1 MIVSDNYI
9 PPDFM
14 SQTVIASA
22 PARAQEFASPSNE
35 RQLISPAPDGGDGG
49 GGDGPDPA
57 DSPSPNPGPSPD
69 PDPPSPDPAPPPD
82 PDPPS
87 PDPPDP
93 DPPSPDP
100 PSTEPPS
107 PDPPPSPIPAPIPIP
122 VPSPPPPNDPRA
134 EALLAFKS
142 KITNA
147 NSISALSSWV
157 PGPTPCGVFDGIGCD
172 NAGLVRNM
180 SLTNLG
186 MAGTLSDAL
195 TDPAL
200 ATLQY
205 VDLEGNKLTG
215 VIPDAYNGGDVLP
228 ELLFF
233 SLRFNSLSGGPTGLG
248 TSGCKRLRDFYIDNN
263 NLQAF
268 PSSWSFGAMNVLT
281 IQNNLINDSIPAS
294 WSTVVPAGKTVVI
307 MPQKTTAR
315 ICGDTPQDGPL
326 WAQDVDG
333 EIVAITAP
341 LIPCGPTPPPAA
353 FPPPPPPPP
362 VVVTPP
368 PPPPQPALAP
378 PPPAAS
384 KSSMSTGVII
394 AIAVGGGVGLIIIA
408 ALLFWCFRKPRR
420 IDSDSHGDSNLDGM
434 EAGYYNSDGKWMST
448 SNGGIG
454 GGPQSASIPAA
465 GAAGATTIATL
476 GRTNSNGSA
485 LGTPAHSSGYDP
497 LLEWAQRHPGVSEA
511 ELNAMVAAGA
521 LSTPQHRRSESRGSG
536 LPMDVKMWT
545 MNFQDLK
552 IDKQIGE
559 GSFGRVYFAWWNETP
574 VAVKMLTGPV
584 PIDDEEAEA
593 SMSMSSPL
601 MDGLAK
607 ESSLMASLRHP
618 NVVGFLGVCLGPPCI
633 VTEYCSRGSLTDV
646 LRGGKSSPAKA
657 GMLDWT
663 KRLNMSLDAAKGM
676 LYLHARA
683 PPIIHRDLKSPNLLV
698 DKHWRVKVS
707 DFNLSKL
714 MDEGSVMSSMAA
726 TNPRWLAPEI
736 LTGNNATFA
745 SDVYSFAIVMWEML
759 TWDLPWGITN
769 PWQVVTVVTEGGRLE
784 VPDRSALPGPDTMQF
799 EELDQY
805 VALMRKCWA
814 HNPEDRPTFQ
824 EIIAEL
830 RDMLSARTGKGVRG
844 HTLRLASSSINE
856 EMVGAA
862 AAGNGGALLAASST
876 GSGVLMEPS
885 SSALTQQSDSGLNI
899 SVPPVSSDDV
909 ALTGADM
916 KGSGG
921 VYGVGSVET
930 GAGGRHAGAGVLAS
944 PLSDEA
950 PSPQVS
956 VSGLEQEDSI
966 EIAMSPRSS
975 DYASTAAMTGSL
987 ANVDDLVNS
996 GWASRL
1002 GSRFGSGKN
1011 KK

>member
-1 MIVSDNYI
+1 
-9 PPDFM
+9 
-14 SQTVIASA
+14 
-22 PARAQEFASPSNE
+22 
-35 RQLISPAPDGGDGG
+35 
-49 GGDGPDPA
+49 
-57 DSPSPNPGPSPD
+57 
-69 PDPPSPDPAPPPD
+69 
-82 PDPPS
+82 
-87 PDPPDP
+87 
-93 DPPSPDP
+93 
-100 PSTEPPS
+100 
-107 PDPPPSPIPAPIPIP
+107 
-122 VPSPPPPNDPRA
+122 
-134 EALLAFKS
+134 
-142 KITNA
+142 
-147 NSISALSSWV
+147 
-157 PGPTPCGVFDGIGCD
+157 
-172 NAGLVRNM
+172 M
-180 SLTNLG
+180 SLKNLG
-186 MAGTLSDAL
+186 MTGTLSDAL

-200 ATLQY
+200 ETLQY

-228 ELLFF
+228 ELLLF

-248 TSGCKRLRDFYIDNN
+248 TGGCKNLRDLYIDNN
-263 NLQAF
+263 NLKAF

-281 IQNNLINDSIPAS
+281 IQNNLINDSIPTS
-294 WSTVVPAGKTVVI
+294 WSTVVPSGKTVVI

-315 ICGDTPQDGPL
+315 ICGDTPQNGPL
-326 WAQDVDG
+326 WAQVVDG
-333 EIVAITAP
+333 QIVAITAP
-341 LIPCGPTPPPAA
+341 LVPCGPTPPPAA
-353 FPPPPPPPP
+353 LPPPVPVVVAPSPPPPPPPAP
-362 VVVTPP
+362 V
-368 PPPPQPALAP
+368 
-378 PPPAAS
+378 PPPAA
-384 KSSMSTGVII
+384 KSGMSTGVII
-394 AIAVGGGVGLIIIA
+394 AIAVGSSVGLIILA
-408 ALLFWCFRKPRR
+408 ALIFWCCRKPRS
-420 IDSDSHGDSNLDGM
+420 IDGDKKGDANLDGM
-434 EAGYYNSDGKWMST
+434 ENGYYNSDGKWMST
-448 SNGGIG
+448 SSGGNG
-454 GGPQSASIPAA
+454 GGPQAGSMLAA
-465 GAAGATTIATL
+465 GAAGLGAIATH

-485 LGTPAHSSGYDP
+485 LGTPAHSGGYDP

-511 ELNAMVAAGA
+511 ELNAMVAAGT
-521 LSTPQHRRSESRGSG
+521 LSSPQYRRSESRGSG

-584 PIDDEEAEA
+584 PVDDEEADA
-593 SMSMSSPL
+593 TTSMSSPL

-646 LRGGKSSPAKA
+646 LRGGKSSAAKA
-657 GMLDWT
+657 NMLDWT

-784 VPDRSALPGPDTMQF
+784 VTDRSALPGPDTMQF
-799 EELDQY
+799 EELDKY

-814 HNPEDRPTFQ
+814 HNPDDRPSFQ

-830 RDMLSARTGKGVRG
+830 RDMLSARTGKGSRG
-844 HTLRLASSSINE
+844 HASRLVSSSTNE
-856 EMVGAA
+856 EMMAATGGATA
-862 AAGNGGALLAASST
+862 ANGSGALL
-876 GSGVLMEPS
+876 EPS
-885 SSALTQQSDSGLNI
+885 SSSLTQQSDSGLNI
-899 SVPPVSSDDV
+899 SIPPVSSDNT
-909 ALTGADM
+909 APSGAD
-916 KGSGG
+916 KSSLGGSN
-921 VYGVGSVET
+921 VVGS
-930 GAGGRHAGAGVLAS
+930 AGGDGGTAHAGVLAS

-966 EIAMSPRSS
+966 EIAMSPQSS

-987 ANVDDLVNS
+987 SNVDDLVNS
-996 GWASRL
+996 GWGSRL
-1002 GSRFGSGKN
+1002 GSKFGSGK
-1011 KK
+1011 KKNR